1 MMDLNYLIS
10 LKIKFNK
17 TWYNI
22 YEAYYIQF
30 MLLRTGLNNIRRI
43 FNITLNL
50 CIMQDI
56 TNALPNNDGKY
67 ILYSINAVRKK
78 LKLGYTKTKKL
89 IEYGIIESVTVFGKL
104 MVPQC
109 KLEKFINQ
117 KQITLNNLDSNFKSY
132 STDEDEALKIIS
144 NLKN

>member
-1 MMDLNYLIS
+1 
-10 LKIKFNK
+10 
-17 TWYNI
+17 
-22 YEAYYIQF
+22 
-30 MLLRTGLNNIRRI
+30 
-43 FNITLNL
+43 
-50 CIMQDI
+50 MQDI

-117 KQITLNNLDSNFKSY
+117 KQLTLCNSDSNFKSY
-132 STDEDEALKIIS
+132 PSDEDEALKIIS
-144 NLKN
+144 NLN